1 MLNVIPYIDMVS
13 LMYYSIALINPS
25 KSEGWS
31 NTVEQAKAMN
41 KKIILSNIDVHI
53 EQRDKNCIFFKPNNF
68 KQLNIILNKEFI
80 KFKKNKNNFVK
91 RYDNKNKLL
100 KDSFISNYQSSILK
114 LLKKNPVN

>member
-1 MLNVIPYIDMVS
+1 MLKVIPYIDMIS

-41 KKIILSNIDVHI
+41 KKVILSNIDVHI
-53 EQRDKNCIFFKPNNF
+53 EQRDKNCIFFKPNDF
-68 KQLNIILNKEFI
+68 KKLNMILNKEFI
-80 KFKKNKNNFVK
+80 KFKKKKNNFFK

-100 KDSFISNYQSSILK
+100 KDSFIRNFQSSILR
-114 LLKKNPVN
+114 LLKKRPIN